1 MPKLRSFLPTFL
13 TIFLKAFEDYGNV
26 CQAQVL
32 WFKTQLHSV
41 VTQINRPISIYPWDS
56 RKPVPGSVNFSKWR
70 DEDRLTVTRRTL
82 LLLLITYSVRIG
94 WMTNA
99 AIAPLFHIRPSHS
112 VSRFVSGQTAP
123 FQCLFVVRRIGSL
136 ALRIGGRCGLA
147 YAVPPPLC
155 LYFLRYALF
164 FFPGKVEARCLPGVW
179 PWQG

>member
-112 VSRFVSGQTAP
+112 VGLSQGKLPCFSACSLSDELAVWHWELEGDVDSPT
-123 FQCLFVVRRIGSL
+123 QCL
-136 ALRIGGRCGLA
+136 
-147 YAVPPPLC
+147 PPLC

-164 FFPGKVEARCLPGVW
+164 FFPGKVEARCLPGLW